1 MFTKCISIFGTILC
15 LLVFIPGISWAEESA
30 DFVYNRSEPQENQ
43 GLPGFQAGAGP
54 VESQNRKN
62 PLGVGW
68 QYTKPASGF
77 SVKFPVSDGY
87 YLQPLLSFSIDR
99 KNGDTSGEIDYGLR
113 GLYLLPDRRH
123 IQPYTGIGWG
133 RTESY
138 DSGQR
143 EYGFEVFVG
152 AEYKKFL
159 LVPAIEVGLG
169 GFSKSDGSFHA
180 GTTLNFSIF
189 YYF

>member
-1 MFTKCISIFGTILC
+1 MLTKCISIFGTILI
-15 LLVFIPGISWAEESA
+15 LLAFIPGTGWAEEPA
-30 DFVYNRSEPQENQ
+30 DLVYNLSEPQENQ
-43 GLPGFQAGAGP
+43 GLPGFQAEPGLAEG
-54 VESQNRKN
+54 QNRKN

-68 QYTKPASGF
+68 QHTKPAGGF
-77 SVKFPVSDGY
+77 SVKFPVCDDY

-99 KNGDTSGEIDYGLR
+99 KNDDTSGDIDYGLR

-123 IQPYTGIGWG
+123 IQPYAGIGWG

-138 DSGQR
+138 DSGQE
-143 EYGFEVFVG
+143 EYGYEVFVG
-152 AEYKKFL
+152 AEYKEFL
-159 LVPAIEVGLG
+159 LVPAIEIGLG

-180 GTTLNFSIF
+180 GTTLNFSVF

>member
-1 MFTKCISIFGTILC
+1 MLTKCISIFGTILC
-15 LLVFIPGISWAEESA
+15 LMVFIPGMSWAGEPA
-30 DFVYNRSEPQENQ
+30 DFIYNLSEPQENQ
-43 GLPGFQAGAGP
+43 GEPGIQVGP
-54 VESQNRKN
+54 GPAEGQNRKN
-62 PLGVGW
+62 LLGVGW
-68 QYTKPASGF
+68 QHTKPASGF
-77 SVKFPVSDGY
+77 SVKFPVYDEY

-99 KNGDTSGEIDYGLR
+99 KNGDTSGKIDYGLR
-113 GLYLLPDRRH
+113 GLYLLPDEGY

-143 EYGFEVFVG
+143 EYGYEVFIG
-152 AEYKKFL
+152 AEYKEFL

-180 GTTLNFSIF
+180 GTTLNFSVF